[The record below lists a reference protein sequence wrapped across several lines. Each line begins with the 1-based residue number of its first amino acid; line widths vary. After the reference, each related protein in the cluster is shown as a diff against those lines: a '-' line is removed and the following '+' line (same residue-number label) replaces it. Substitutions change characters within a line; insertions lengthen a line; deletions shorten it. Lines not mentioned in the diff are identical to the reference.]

1 MRNMIIA
8 IASAA
13 VLSTA
18 AYAQTATT
26 STAVKEV
33 YVTAK
38 PTDVLTSNL
47 IDLNVT
53 NGANEKIGEIKDVV
67 MANGQVAGY
76 ILSVGGFLGIGE
88 HYVVV
93 SPAAVKV
100 NYNET
105 DKKWSAVMETTKDA
119 LKAAPQFKYEGR
131 WSR

>member
-53 NGANEKIGEIKDVV
+53 NSANEKIGEIKDVV

-105 DKKWSAVMETTKDA
+105 DKKWAALMETTKDA

>member
-53 NGANEKIGEIKDVV
+53 NSAKEKIGEIKDVV

-105 DKKWSAVMETTKDA
+105 DKKWSALMETTKDA

>member
-53 NGANEKIGEIKDVV
+53 NSANEKIGEIKDVV

-105 DKKWSAVMETTKDA
+105 DKKWSALMETTKDA

>member
-18 AYAQTATT
+18 AYGQTATT

-53 NGANEKIGEIKDVV
+53 NSANEKIGEIKDVV

-105 DKKWSAVMETTKDA
+105 DKKWSALMETTKDA